1 MARSNFLIPLLLM
14 AGLARLP
21 GASGGAS
28 PRPVF
33 DYDADSLRATLT
45 LIGGRLPGGP
55 DSAAGAGWRVACG
68 RSSDSSLAAPG
79 AWYEVSLLDKR
90 AGTELRFPMD
100 AAALRKGLRKACH
113 EQGAPA
119 PERIAAGLQALAAA
133 MKVRMEGPES
143 GEGE

>member
-1 MARSNFLIPLLLM
+1 
-14 AGLARLP
+14 
-21 GASGGAS
+21 
-28 PRPVF
+28 
-33 DYDADSLRATLT
+33 
-45 LIGGRLPGGP
+45 
-55 DSAAGAGWRVACG
+55 
-68 RSSDSSLAAPG
+68 
-79 AWYEVSLLDKR
+79 LLDKR

-100 AAALRKGLRKACH
+100 GAALRKGLRKACH